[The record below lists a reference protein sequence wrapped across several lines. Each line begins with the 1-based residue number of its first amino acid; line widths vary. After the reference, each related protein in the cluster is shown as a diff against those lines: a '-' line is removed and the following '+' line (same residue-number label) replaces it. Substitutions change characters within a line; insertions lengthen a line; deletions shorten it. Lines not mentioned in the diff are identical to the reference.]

1 MKDGNRISEEFSD
14 EDLQAVLAA
23 IALIEKKMPWLLTL
37 TPEESRGLR
46 NLGFDGLPFAQ
57 AALDAARADIN
68 FTRRGFD
75 LAEFE
80 KDVALYDQLSRVRT
94 RLVNLTQKVVQTHQ
108 VTGSDMMVAADDI
121 YEDMN
126 KDNGETAAV
135 QGSRQ
140 IMKKRYAQ
148 RKSAS
153 AAPKPGA

>member
-1 MKDGNRISEEFSD
+1 
-14 EDLQAVLAA
+14 
-23 IALIEKKMPWLLTL
+23 MPWLLTL
-37 TPEESRGLR
+37 APEESRGLR

-57 AALDAARADIN
+57 AALDAVRADIN

-80 KDVALYDQLSRVRT
+80 KDVTLYGQLSQVRA
-94 RLVNLTQKVVQTHQ
+94 RLAMLWQKVNQTTQ
-108 VTGSDMMVAADDI
+108 VTGADMMVTADDV

-135 QGSRQ
+135 QGPRQ

-148 RKSAS
+148 RT
-153 AAPKPGA
+153 APWWSVTTLEW